1 LRGTDLRAPE
11 GHNVM
16 FYKDDVPNVEV
27 GVEVTR
33 AFEPSDRVVP
43 STLPAGRVATTV
55 HRGPYDGLAAAHRAV
70 LDWCAA
76 HDLKTAGPGGEVY
89 GDWRDAPAELETTI
103 YWLLA

>member
-1 LRGTDLRAPE
+1 VRSTTVRERPTAVVVATTTWERFPTEWKGMLDQVWAFLPGTDLRAPD

-33 AFEPSDRVVP
+33 AFEPSGRVVP

-55 HRGPYDGLAAAHRAV
+55 HRGST
-70 LDWCAA
+70 
-76 HDLKTAGPGGEVY
+76 TASPPPTG
-89 GDWRDAPAELETTI
+89 RC
-103 YWLLA
+103 